1 MPNRRTAA
9 VMLLALGCLEAAG
22 AAAAADL
29 DRQLVAAAGRAD
41 LAAAGRLLQQ
51 GASANAAVALSVF
64 DAGAPRARLAEDGP
78 ADAGDY
84 RHETAL
90 ASAARAGSL
99 EIARL
104 LLAAGADPNRAGAL
118 RAAPLHFAVARA
130 DLRLADLLLSAGSRT
145 DVRDPAGSLPLSRA
159 ATFADAAL
167 VKRLLEAGADPDGR
181 ERDGTTPL
189 AEAVRLGRID
199 IARMLLDA
207 GARADLADR
216 EGKAPLYRAIVLQ
229 REEIAL
235 LLLERG
241 ADPRRP
247 VDGDD
252 MAAHAR
258 WARQDRVLARIRREL
273 R

>member
-1 MPNRRTAA
+1 MPIRRTAA
-9 VMLLALGCLEAAG
+9 VVLLALACLEATG
-22 AAAAADL
+22 APAAADL

-41 LAAAGRLLQQ
+41 LAAASRLLQQ
-51 GASANAAVALSVF
+51 GASANAAIALPVF
-64 DAGAPRARLAEDGP
+64 DAEPPRARLAQDEP
-78 ADAGDY
+78 ADAGNH

-90 ASAARAGSL
+90 AAAARAGSP

-130 DLRLADLLLSAGSRT
+130 DLRLADLLLSAGART
-145 DVRDPAGSLPLSRA
+145 DVRDPGGSLPLSRA
-159 ATFADAAL
+159 ASFADAAL
-167 VKRLLEAGADPDGR
+167 VQRLLGAGADPDGR

-207 GARADLADR
+207 GARVDLADR

-247 VDGDD
+247 VDGED

-258 WARQDRVLARIRREL
+258 WARQDKILARIQKEL